1 MFVDWE
7 DSIFLGSIQDESI
20 QDSIQDQFNPELIYT
35 FNGIPMKILPDI
47 SSRKWQ
53 VDSKIHMEIQIT

>member
-7 DSIFLGSIQDESI
+7 ITIFLGSIQDR
-20 QDSIQDQFNPELIYT
+20 SIQDQFSPELIYT

-47 SSRKWQ
+47 SSRKCQ
-53 VDSKIHMEIQIT
+53 VNSKIYMEIQIT

>member
-7 DSIFLGSIQDESI
+7 DSIFLGSIQDQSI

-35 FNGIPMKILPDI
+35 FNGIPMKIL
-47 SSRKWQ
+47 SH
-53 VDSKIHMEIQIT
+53 KIHMEIQIT